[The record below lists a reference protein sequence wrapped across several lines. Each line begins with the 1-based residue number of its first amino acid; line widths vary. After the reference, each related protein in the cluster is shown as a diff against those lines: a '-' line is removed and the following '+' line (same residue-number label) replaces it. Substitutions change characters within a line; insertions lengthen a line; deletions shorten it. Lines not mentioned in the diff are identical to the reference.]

1 MMDMITGFVD
11 SDMGKM
17 LVAGTL
23 FVTGI
28 GWSGWFPGF
37 TDRLGALGIGMLTVA
52 NIMGVV
58 ALVGGGILFYSALR
72 PISQDIGIALPAL

>member
-1 MMDMITGFVD
+1 MMDMLTDWVD
-11 SDMGKM
+11 SEMGRL

-23 FVTGI
+23 FVTGL

-37 TDRLGALGIGMLTVA
+37 TDRLGALGIGPLTVA

-58 ALVGGGILFYSALR
+58 ALVGGGILFYTALR
-72 PISQDIGIALPAL
+72 PVTSDIGVPLPAL